1 MANIENKNYV
11 DQKDEKVLKWTK
23 GNALKAAL
31 ALGLATTAVQ
41 DVHAETRGQLDNV
54 LDNKAVASLDSSSYT
69 AWVEHVNDSQVWVIE
84 YKKEAG
90 NLWAVVTLKWG
101 KYNKSALWTMA
112 HTNWDVSSK
121 ATAGFAR
128 IGDVNQGYVG
138 AEVNKKVS
146 KNATLWAYANAT
158 TAWDTILS
166 STDITEIKKEP
177 RSAETTF
184 TKNTTEELK
193 WLNTATVWVQGEYF
207 INQRNKVSGYAGATN
222 MGGKWGPSTWVAYE
236 GLSGD
241 NKTKYGVSY
250 DYEKTSNFGKQE
262 FTAKVE
268 RIVAPEVAV
277 WVKWVHTKVDGRK
290 SDNAIMATV
299 TYTPG
304 QKEYSSFK
312 PSSLDTSHAKW
323 AESAM
328 RTVKAKKVVKETA
341 ASSTTTLNPEMEND
355 TSSRNTIYKKEVRN
369 VNWKKIIKE
378 TASSSSTPEMSKTAL
393 GEPMVTPD
401 SKLKSSEW
409 VFPSELKVRNGK
421 DVVVL
426 DGKEV
431 EITSKASS
439 AIADENGK
447 INWSYTTYYSWDKLV
462 YETVSKDNKIYK
474 VTGVASSGSKE
485 GTSLSYHSWDK
496 VVYEINYNK

>member
-1 MANIENKNYV
+1 
-11 DQKDEKVLKWTK
+11 
-23 GNALKAAL
+23 
-31 ALGLATTAVQ
+31 
-41 DVHAETRGQLDNV
+41 
-54 LDNKAVASLDSSSYT
+54 
-69 AWVEHVNDSQVWVIE
+69 
-84 YKKEAG
+84 
-90 NLWAVVTLKWG
+90 
-101 KYNKSALWTMA
+101 
-112 HTNWDVSSK
+112 
-121 ATAGFAR
+121 
-128 IGDVNQGYVG
+128 
-138 AEVNKKVS
+138 
-146 KNATLWAYANAT
+146 
-158 TAWDTILS
+158 
-166 STDITEIKKEP
+166 
-177 RSAETTF
+177 
-184 TKNTTEELK
+184 
-193 WLNTATVWVQGEYF
+193 
-207 INQRNKVSGYAGATN
+207 

-312 PSSLDTSHAKW
+312 PSSLDTTHAKW

-328 RTVKAKKVVKETA
+328 RTVKAKKLVKETA
-341 ASSTTTLNPEMEND
+341 ASSTTVLTPEMEKD

-369 VNWKKIIKE
+369 VNWKKIVKE
-378 TASSSSTPEMSKTAL
+378 TASSSSTPEMSKTVL
-393 GEPMVTPD
+393 GEPMVAPD

-496 VVYEINYNK
+496 GVYEINYNK

>member
-1 MANIENKNYV
+1 MANIENKNY
-11 DQKDEKVLKWTK
+11 DWDKKEKKLDWAKGTVLKT
-23 GNALKAAL
+23 AL
-31 ALGLATTAVQ
+31 ALGLATSAVQ
-41 DVHAETRGQLDNV
+41 DVHAETRSNLDSV
-54 LDNKAVASLDSSSYT
+54 LDNKSVASLDSSSYT
-69 AWVEHVNDSQVWVIE
+69 AWVEHFNDSSVWVIE

-90 NLWAVVTLKWG
+90 NLGAVVTLKWG
-101 KYNKSALWTMA
+101 KHNKSALWTIA
-112 HTNWDVSSK
+112 HTNWDISSK

-138 AEVNKKVS
+138 WEINKKVS
-146 KNATLWAYANAT
+146 KSATVWAFANAT
-158 TAWDTILS
+158 TAWDTLLS
-166 STDITEIKKEP
+166 SVDVTEVTKEP
-177 RSAETTF
+177 KWRKITF

-222 MGGKWGPSTWVAYE
+222 MGGKWGPSAWVEYT
-236 GLSGD
+236 GLSED
-241 NKTKYGVSY
+241 MKTKYGVSY

-262 FTAKVE
+262 FAVKAE

-277 WVKWVHTKVDGRK
+277 WVKWVHTKIDGRK

-304 QKEYSSFK
+304 QKDYSWFK
-312 PSSLDTSHAKW
+312 PSSLDTTHAKW

-328 RTVKAKKVVKETA
+328 RTVKGKKVVKETV
-341 ASSTTTLNPEMEND
+341 ASSASLLTPELEQD
-355 TSSRNTIYKKEVRN
+355 TSTTHSVHTKEVRN
-369 VNWKKIIKE
+369 VNWKRIVKE
-378 TASSSSTPEMSKTAL
+378 TASSSSVPGIDNSKNI
-393 GEPMVTPD
+393 
-401 SKLKSSEW
+401 SKWNDW

-462 YETVSKDNKIYK
+462 YETVSRDNKIYK
-474 VTGVASSGSKE
+474 VTGVASSSSE
-485 GTSLSYHSWDK
+485 RWTSLSYHSWDK
-496 VVYEINYNK
+496 VVYEINNIL